1 MNKLMRTNTNKYRAN
16 IKAYILDCIEL
27 EIYEN
32 KQVREATESEKML
45 YVWDRFTQEY
55 LYEFNIRKYKGN
67 LYDILTQWLM
77 GLPLNFDYQNY
88 KILRVARQVHEV
100 EFIDEKTEDKILKM
114 WWSHLAHQILNL
126 INANHPEKLN
136 ETHQKILSYR
146 MQNMYSGNWS
156 ESV

>member
-1 MNKLMRTNTNKYRAN
+1 
-16 IKAYILDCIEL
+16 
-27 EIYEN
+27 
-32 KQVREATESEKML
+32 
-45 YVWDRFTQEY
+45 
-55 LYEFNIRKYKGN
+55 
-67 LYDILTQWLM
+67 M
-77 GLPLNFDYQNY
+77 GLPLNFDYQDY

-126 INANHPEKLN
+126 INANHPEKLS